1 MVNPSRPCLNR
12 RHLGSSLLPVRER
25 KKEQSFSE
33 LLYAP
38 EPVRTGDSC
47 IPHMRYR
54 AFACEYL
61 PISTKTKRSLQTLR
75 TLAHSQSVCEA
86 NNDC

>member
-38 EPVRTGDSC
+38 EPVRTRDSC
-47 IPHMRYR
+47 IPRMRYR
-54 AFACEYL
+54 AFAWEYL
-61 PISTKTKRSLQTLR
+61 INRTKAERTSTNSPHASSFTVSLRSKQ
-75 TLAHSQSVCEA
+75 
-86 NNDC
+86 